1 MKQKLNRRGATQ
13 VRRAAMVAPVLALT
27 LIAGCSSINEAM
39 QPDKIDY
46 KSQGKKTASLDIPPD
61 LTKLD
66 GERRYTVPDASGT
79 STLSNYTQANAG
91 RAREAS
97 PTDNVLPGAQGVR
110 MERDGNQRWLVISN
124 GMRADQLWQT
134 LRGFWQESGFLLV
147 QDSPETGIMETD
159 WAENR
164 AKIPQDIIRNT
175 IGKVFDGLY
184 STSERD
190 KFRTRV
196 ERSQNGQLEVFI
208 SHRGAQE
215 QLTGVDKTS
224 TVWTPRPA
232 DPELE
237 AEFLSRLA
245 QRLGVQKEQADRMA
259 KNPTPAGIGTNG
271 AAANTAAAA
280 GTAGATT
287 AAAPAVG
294 TAAAT
299 GIGAAAATGAPSPDA
314 SKSFMS
320 QVNGMPALQL
330 PEPFD
335 RAWRSVGLS
344 LDRVNFTVEDR
355 DRAQGLYYVRYVD
368 PRTSVDDRGFF
379 SKLFTKPNDGRT
391 AKKYRVALKGNG
403 TGTTVTVLNDAGQPE
418 NTEIGK
424 KILSLLDEQL
434 H

>member
-1 MKQKLNRRGATQ
+1 MKSKLNRRGATQ
-13 VRRAAMVAPVLALT
+13 VRRAALVVPVLAAGVIT
-27 LIAGCSSINEAM
+27 GCSSINEAM

-46 KSQGKKTASLDIPPD
+46 KSSASKRTPTLDIPPD
-61 LTKLD
+61 LTKLEGD
-66 GERRYTVPDASGT
+66 RRYSVPDANGT
-79 STLSNYTQANAG
+79 STLSTYSQATKV
-91 RAREAS
+91 REQS
-97 PTDNVLPGAQGVR
+97 PTENVLPSAQGIR
-110 MERDGNQRWLVISN
+110 MERDGNTRWLVISN
-124 GMRADQLWQT
+124 GMRGDQLWQQ

-196 ERSQNGQLEVFI
+196 ERAQNGTMEVFI

-215 QLTGVDKTS
+215 QLTGIDKSS

-259 KNPTPAGIGTNG
+259 KNPAQAGNNAAAADATAAG
-271 AAANTAAAA
+271 AAGTTAAAA
-280 GTAGATT
+280 GGA
-287 AAAPAVG
+287 VQ
-294 TAAAT
+294 
-299 GIGAAAATGAPSPDA
+299 
-314 SKSFMS
+314 KSYLA
-320 QVNGMPALQL
+320 QVNGAPALQL

-344 LDRVNFTVEDR
+344 LDRVNFTIEDR

-368 PRTSVDDRGFF
+368 PRTNVDNRGFF
-379 SKLFTKPNDGRT
+379 SKLFTKPDDPKT
-391 AKKYRVALKGNG
+391 AKKYRVALKGTGSG
-403 TGTTVTVLNDAGQPE
+403 TLVTVLNDAGQPE
-418 NTEIGK
+418 NGEIGK
-424 KILSLLDEQL
+424 RILSLLDEQL

>member
-13 VRRAAMVAPVLALT
+13 IRRVAVVAPVVALT

-61 LTKLD
+61 LTKLEGD
-66 GERRYTVPDASGT
+66 RRYTVPDAAGT
-79 STLSNYTQANAG
+79 STLSNYQQGVKT
-91 RAREAS
+91 REAE
-97 PTDNVLPGAQGVR
+97 PGANVLPTSQGIR

-124 GMRADQLWQT
+124 GMRADQLWES
-134 LRGFWQESGFLLV
+134 LRGFWQENGFLLT
-147 QDSPETGIMETD
+147 QDSPQTGIMETD

-196 ERSQNGQLEVFI
+196 ERAQNGQLEVFI

-215 QLTGVDKTS
+215 QLTGVDKST

-259 KNPTPAGIGTNG
+259 KNPTPASNTI
-271 AAANTAAAA
+271 AAASP
-280 GTAGATT
+280 ATP
-287 AAAPAVG
+287 AAPAA
-294 TAAAT
+294 TTSDAAT
-299 GIGAAAATGAPSPDA
+299 GIGAAAATGAATSADG
-314 SKSFMS
+314 KSFLG
-320 QVNGMPALQL
+320 QVNGAPALQL

-368 PRTSVDDRGFF
+368 PKQAVDDRGFF
-379 SKLFTKPNDGRT
+379 SKIFTKANDGKT

-418 NTEIGK
+418 NTDISK
-424 KILSLLDEQL
+424 RILSLLDEQL

>member
-13 VRRAAMVAPVLALT
+13 VRRVAVVAPVLALS

-61 LTKLD
+61 LTKLEGD
-66 GERRYTVPDASGT
+66 RRYTVPDAAGT
-79 STLSNYTQANAG
+79 STLSNYSQANKT
-91 RAREAS
+91 REAS
-97 PTDNVLPGAQGVR
+97 PTDNVLPSTDGIR
-110 MERDGNQRWLVISN
+110 MERDGNQRWLVINN
-124 GMRADQLWQT
+124 GMPPDKLWES
-134 LRGFWQESGFLLV
+134 LRGFWQENGFLLT

-215 QLTGVDKTS
+215 QLTGVDKS
-224 TVWTPRPA
+224 QTVWTPRPA

-245 QRLGVQKEQADRMA
+245 QRLGVQKEQADKMA
-259 KNPTPAGIGTNG
+259 KSPTPAGIGT
-271 AAANTAAAA
+271 AQPSAAAA
-280 GTAGATT
+280 G
-287 AAAPAVG
+287 V
-294 TAAAT
+294 
-299 GIGAAAATGAPSPDA
+299 GAAAATGAATAAATSS
-314 SKSFMS
+314 SKSFLS
-320 QVNGMPALQL
+320 QVNGSPALQL

-368 PRTSVDDRGFF
+368 PKTTVDDRGFF
-379 SKLFTKPNDGRT
+379 GKLFTKPNDGKT

-418 NTEIGK
+418 NSEIGK
-424 KILSLLDEQL
+424 KILTLLDEQL

>member
-1 MKQKLNRRGATQ
+1 MKLKLNRRGATQ
-13 VRRAAMVAPVLALT
+13 VRRAALVVPVLAAGVIT
-27 LIAGCSSINEAM
+27 GCSSINDAM

-46 KSQGKKTASLDIPPD
+46 KSSASKRTPSLDIPPD

-66 GERRYTVPDASGT
+66 GDRRYSVPDQGGTNT
-79 STLSNYTQANAG
+79 STLSNYSQATKT
-91 RAREAS
+91 REAS
-97 PTDNVLPGAQGVR
+97 PTENVLPSAQGIR

-124 GMRADQLWQT
+124 GMRADQLWQS

-196 ERSQNGQLEVFI
+196 ERSQNGTLEVFI

-215 QLTGVDKTS
+215 QLTGVDKST

-245 QRLGVQKEQADRMA
+245 QRLGVQKEQANQMA
-259 KNPTPAGIGTNG
+259 KNPAPAGN
-271 AAANTAAAA
+271 AAAA
-280 GTAGATT
+280 G
-287 AAAPAVG
+287 AAAE
-294 TAAAT
+294 AT
-299 GIGAAAATGAPSPDA
+299 GAAAAGDA
-314 SKSFMS
+314 ASAAGKSYLS
-320 QVNGMPALQL
+320 QVNGSPALQI

-368 PRTSVDDRGFF
+368 PRTNVDSRGFF
-379 SKLFTKPNDGRT
+379 SKLFTKPDDPKT
-391 AKKYRVALKGNG
+391 AKKYRVALKGTGSG
-403 TGTTVTVLNDAGQPE
+403 TLVTVLNDAGQPE
-418 NTEIGK
+418 NGEVGK
-424 KILSLLDEQL
+424 RILSLLDEQL

>member
-1 MKQKLNRRGATQ
+1 MKQKLNRRAATQ
-13 VRRAAMVAPVLALT
+13 VRRVAVVAPVLALT

-61 LTKLD
+61 LTKLEGD
-66 GERRYTVPDASGT
+66 RRYTVPDAAGT
-79 STLSNYTQANAG
+79 STLSTYQQANKT
-91 RAREAS
+91 REAE
-97 PTDNVLPGAQGVR
+97 PANNVLPSAQGIR

-124 GMRADQLWQT
+124 GMRADQLWES
-134 LRGFWQESGFLLV
+134 LRGFWQENGFLLT
-147 QDSPETGIMETD
+147 QDSPQTGIMETD

-196 ERSQNGQLEVFI
+196 ERAQNGQLEVFI

-215 QLTGVDKTS
+215 QLTGIDKST

-245 QRLGVQKEQADRMA
+245 QRLGVQKEQADMMA
-259 KNPTPAGIGTNG
+259 KNPTPAGIGAAPANG
-271 AAANTAAAA
+271 ASAPAAA
-280 GTAGATT
+280 TAGA
-287 AAAPAVG
+287 A
-294 TAAAT
+294 
-299 GIGAAAATGAPSPDA
+299 AAAATGAAASAD
-314 SKSFMS
+314 SKSFLS
-320 QVNGMPALQL
+320 QVNGTPALQL

-368 PRTSVDDRGFF
+368 PKQAVDDRGFF
-379 SKLFTKPNDGRT
+379 SKIFTKANDGKT
-391 AKKYRVALKGNG
+391 AKKYRVALKGSG

-418 NTEIGK
+418 NTDISK
-424 KILSLLDEQL
+424 RILSLLDEQL

>member
-13 VRRAAMVAPVLALT
+13 VRRVAVVAPVLALS

-61 LTKLD
+61 LTKLEGD
-66 GERRYTVPDASGT
+66 RRYTVPDAAGT
-79 STLSNYTQANAG
+79 STLSNYNQATKT
-91 RAREAS
+91 REAS
-97 PTDNVLPGAQGVR
+97 PTDNVLPNAQGIR

-124 GMRADQLWQT
+124 GMRADQLWES
-134 LRGFWQESGFLLV
+134 LRGFWQENGFLLT

-164 AKIPQDIIRNT
+164 AKIPQDFIRNT

-215 QLTGVDKTS
+215 QLTGVDKS
-224 TVWTPRPA
+224 QTVWTPRPA

-245 QRLGVQKEQADRMA
+245 QRLGVQKEQADQMA
-259 KNPTPAGIGTNG
+259 KNPTAVGNG
-271 AAANTAAAA
+271 ATAAAQP
-280 GTAGATT
+280 
-287 AAAPAVG
+287 AAPSGNAS
-294 TAAAT
+294 
-299 GIGAAAATGAPSPDA
+299 GIGAAAATGAAAAGSG
-314 SKSFMS
+314 KSLLS
-320 QVNGMPALQL
+320 QVNGAPALQL

-368 PRTSVDDRGFF
+368 PKTAVDDRGFF
-379 SKLFTKPNDGRT
+379 SKLFTKPNDGKT

-403 TGTTVTVLNDAGQPE
+403 TGTTVTVQNDAGQPE

-424 KILSLLDEQL
+424 RILTLLDEQL
-434 H
+434 R

>member
-1 MKQKLNRRGATQ
+1 MKLKLNRRGAPQ
-13 VRRAAMVAPVLALT
+13 LRRAALVVPRLAAGVLT
-27 LIAGCSSINEAM
+27 GGSSINEAK
-39 QPDKIDY
+39 QPDQIDY
-46 KSQGKKTASLDIPPD
+46 KSSASKRTPTLDVPPD
-61 LTKLD
+61 LTKLEGD
-66 GERRYTVPDASGT
+66 RRYSVPDANGT
-79 STLSNYTQANAG
+79 STLSTYSQATKV
-91 RAREAS
+91 REQS
-97 PTDNVLPGAQGVR
+97 PTENVLPSAQGIR

-124 GMRADQLWQT
+124 GMRGDQLWQQ

-196 ERSQNGQLEVFI
+196 ERAQNGTLEVFI

-215 QLTGVDKTS
+215 QLTGIDKSS

-259 KNPTPAGIGTNG
+259 QNPTPAGNS
-271 AAANTAAAA
+271 AAAA
-280 GTAGATT
+280 GTAA
-287 AAAPAVG
+287 G
-294 TAAAT
+294 TAAAA
-299 GIGAAAATGAPSPDA
+299 GAAAGAEGAAPN
-314 SKSFMS
+314 KSYLA
-320 QVNGMPALQL
+320 QVNGAPALQL

-368 PRTSVDDRGFF
+368 PRNTVDNRGFF
-379 SKLFTKPNDGRT
+379 SKLFTKPDDPKT
-391 AKKYRVALKGNG
+391 AKKYRVSLKGTGSG
-403 TGTTVTVLNDAGQPE
+403 TLVTVLNDAGQPE
-418 NTEIGK
+418 NGEVGK
-424 KILSLLDEQL
+424 RILSLLDEQL

>member
-1 MKQKLNRRGATQ
+1 MKSKLNRRGATQ
-13 VRRAAMVAPVLALT
+13 VRRAALVVPVLAAGVIT
-27 LIAGCSSINEAM
+27 GCSSINEAM

-46 KSQGKKTASLDIPPD
+46 KSSASKRTPTLDIPPD
-61 LTKLD
+61 LTKLEGD
-66 GERRYTVPDASGT
+66 RRYSVPDANGT
-79 STLSNYTQANAG
+79 STLSTYSQAAKV
-91 RAREAS
+91 REQS
-97 PTDNVLPGAQGVR
+97 PTENVLPSAQGIR
-110 MERDGNQRWLVISN
+110 MERDGNTRWLVISN
-124 GMRADQLWQT
+124 GMRGDQLWQQ

-196 ERSQNGQLEVFI
+196 ERAQNGTLEVFI

-215 QLTGVDKTS
+215 QLTGIDKSS

-259 KNPTPAGIGTNG
+259 KSPAPAGSDAATADAAAGAAGATG
-271 AAANTAAAA
+271 AAA
-280 GTAGATT
+280 G
-287 AAAPAVG
+287 
-294 TAAAT
+294 
-299 GIGAAAATGAPSPDA
+299 GAAQ
-314 SKSFMS
+314 KSYLA
-320 QVNGMPALQL
+320 QVNGAPALQL

-344 LDRVNFTVEDR
+344 LDRVNFTIEDR

-368 PRTSVDDRGFF
+368 PRTNVDNRGFF
-379 SKLFTKPNDGRT
+379 SKLFTKPDDPKT
-391 AKKYRVALKGNG
+391 AKKYRVALKGTGSG
-403 TGTTVTVLNDAGQPE
+403 TLVTVLNDAGQPE
-418 NTEIGK
+418 NGEIGK
-424 KILSLLDEQL
+424 RILSLLDEQL

>member
-1 MKQKLNRRGATQ
+1 MKQKLNRRAATQ
-13 VRRAAMVAPVLALT
+13 VRRVAVVAPVLALT

-61 LTKLD
+61 LTKLEGD
-66 GERRYTVPDASGT
+66 RRYTVPDAAGT
-79 STLSNYTQANAG
+79 STLSTYQQANKT
-91 RAREAS
+91 REAE
-97 PTDNVLPGAQGVR
+97 PANNVLPSAQGIR

-124 GMRADQLWQT
+124 GMRADQLWES
-134 LRGFWQESGFLLV
+134 LRGFWQENGFLLT
-147 QDSPETGIMETD
+147 QDSPQTGIMETD

-196 ERSQNGQLEVFI
+196 ERAQNGQLEVFI

-215 QLTGVDKTS
+215 QLTGIDKST

-245 QRLGVQKEQADRMA
+245 QRLGVQKEQADMMA
-259 KNPTPAGIGTNG
+259 KNPTPAGIGAAPANG
-271 AAANTAAAA
+271 ASAP
-280 GTAGATT
+280 
-287 AAAPAVG
+287 AAAPAG
-294 TAAAT
+294 AA
-299 GIGAAAATGAPSPDA
+299 AAAATGAASGSE
-314 SKSFMS
+314 SKSFLS
-320 QVNGMPALQL
+320 QVNGTPALQL

-368 PRTSVDDRGFF
+368 PKQAVDDRGFF
-379 SKLFTKPNDGRT
+379 SKIFTKANDGKT
-391 AKKYRVALKGNG
+391 AKKYRVALKGSG

-418 NTEIGK
+418 NTDISK
-424 KILSLLDEQL
+424 RILSLLDEQL

>member
-1 MKQKLNRRGATQ
+1 MKQKLNRRGATHI
-13 VRRAAMVAPVLALT
+13 RRVAVVAPVLALT

-61 LTKLD
+61 LTKLEGD
-66 GERRYTVPDASGT
+66 RRYTVPDAAGT
-79 STLSNYTQANAG
+79 STLSNYQQATKT
-91 RAREAS
+91 REAE
-97 PTDNVLPGAQGVR
+97 PATNVLPSSQGIR

-124 GMRADQLWQT
+124 GMRADQLWES
-134 LRGFWQESGFLLV
+134 LRGFWQENGFLLT
-147 QDSPETGIMETD
+147 QDSPQTGIMETD

-196 ERSQNGQLEVFI
+196 ERAQNGQLEVFI

-215 QLTGVDKTS
+215 QLTGVDKST

-245 QRLGVQKEQADRMA
+245 QRLGVQKEQANQMA
-259 KNPTPAGIGTNG
+259 KNPTTVGN
-271 AAANTAAAA
+271 AAA
-280 GTAGATT
+280 
-287 AAAPAVG
+287 AAAPAPSG
-294 TAAAT
+294 DAT
-299 GIGAAAATGAPSPDA
+299 GIGAAAATGAAMA
-314 SKSFMS
+314 SAAETKSFLA
-320 QVNGMPALQL
+320 QVNGAPALQL

-368 PRTSVDDRGFF
+368 PKQAVDDRGFF
-379 SKLFTKPNDGRT
+379 SKLFTKPNDGKT
-391 AKKYRVALKGNG
+391 AKKYRVSLKGNG
-403 TGTTVTVLNDAGQPE
+403 TGTTVTVQNDAGQPE
-418 NTEIGK
+418 NTEISK
-424 KILSLLDEQL
+424 RILSLLDEQL

>member
-1 MKQKLNRRGATQ
+1 MKQKLNRRAATQ
-13 VRRAAMVAPVLALT
+13 VRRVAVVAPVLALT

-61 LTKLD
+61 LTKLEGD
-66 GERRYTVPDASGT
+66 RRYTVPDAAGT
-79 STLSNYTQANAG
+79 STLSTYQQANKT
-91 RAREAS
+91 REAE
-97 PTDNVLPGAQGVR
+97 PANNVLPSAQGIR

-124 GMRADQLWQT
+124 GMRADQLWES
-134 LRGFWQESGFLLV
+134 LRGFWQENGFLLT
-147 QDSPETGIMETD
+147 QDSPQTGIMETD

-196 ERSQNGQLEVFI
+196 ERAQNGQLEVFI

-215 QLTGVDKTS
+215 QLTGIDKST

-245 QRLGVQKEQADRMA
+245 QRLGVQKEQADMMA
-259 KNPTPAGIGTNG
+259 KNPTPAGIGAAPANG
-271 AAANTAAAA
+271 ASAP
-280 GTAGATT
+280 
-287 AAAPAVG
+287 AAAPAG
-294 TAAAT
+294 AA
-299 GIGAAAATGAPSPDA
+299 AAAATGAAASAD
-314 SKSFMS
+314 SKSFLS
-320 QVNGMPALQL
+320 QVNGTPALQL

-368 PRTSVDDRGFF
+368 PKQAVDDRGFF
-379 SKLFTKPNDGRT
+379 SKIFTKANDGKT
-391 AKKYRVALKGNG
+391 AKKYRVALKGSG

-418 NTEIGK
+418 NTDISK
-424 KILSLLDEQL
+424 RILSLLDEQL

>member
-1 MKQKLNRRGATQ
+1 MKLKLNRRGGAQ
-13 VRRAAMVAPVLALT
+13 VRRAALVVPVAALAL
-27 LIAGCSSINEAM
+27 ISGCSSINDAM

-46 KSQGKKTASLDIPPD
+46 KSQGKRTASLDIPPD

-66 GERRYTVPDASGT
+66 GDRRYSVPDQNGT
-79 STLSNYTQANAG
+79 SSLSTYTQATKVRDDTG
-91 RAREAS
+91 
-97 PTDNVLPGAQGVR
+97 TDNVLPSAQGIR
-110 MERDGNQRWLVISN
+110 MERDGNTRWLSIGN
-124 GMRADQLWQT
+124 GMRADQLWQS
-134 LRGFWQESGFLLV
+134 LRGFWQENGFLLV
-147 QDSPETGIMETD
+147 EDSPETGIMETD

-196 ERSQNGQLEVFI
+196 ERTQNGTLEVYI

-215 QLTGVDKTS
+215 QLTGIDKGNTI
-224 TVWTPRPA
+224 WTPRPA

-237 AEFLSRLA
+237 AAFLSRFA
-245 QRLGVQKEQADRMA
+245 QRLGVEKEQADRMA
-259 KNPTPAGIGTNG
+259 KSPAQASATAAPPAGAAVAAG
-271 AAANTAAAA
+271 AAAGAA
-280 GTAGATT
+280 
-287 AAAPAVG
+287 

-299 GIGAAAATGAPSPDA
+299 SAATPAAG
-314 SKSFMS
+314 SKSFLT
-320 QVNGMPALQL
+320 QVNGAPALQL

-335 RAWRSVGLS
+335 RAWRTVGLS

-368 PRTSVDDRGFF
+368 PRSAADGRGFF
-379 SKLFTKPNDGRT
+379 SKLFTKPDDAKT
-391 AKKYRVALKGNG
+391 AKKYRVALKGSGN
-403 TGTTVTVLNDAGQPE
+403 GTTVTVLNDAGQPE
-418 NTEIGK
+418 SGDIGK
-424 KILSLLDEQL
+424 RILTLLDEQL

>member
-13 VRRAAMVAPVLALT
+13 VRRVAVVAPVLELS

-61 LTKLD
+61 LTKLEGD
-66 GERRYTVPDASGT
+66 RRYTVPDAAGT
-79 STLSNYTQANAG
+79 STLSNYSQANKT
-91 RAREAS
+91 REAS
-97 PTDNVLPGAQGVR
+97 PTDNVLPSTDGIR
-110 MERDGNQRWLVISN
+110 MERDGNQRWLVINN
-124 GMRADQLWQT
+124 GMPPDKLWES
-134 LRGFWQESGFLLV
+134 LRGFWQENGFLLT

-215 QLTGVDKTS
+215 QLTGVDKS
-224 TVWTPRPA
+224 QTVWTPRPA

-245 QRLGVQKEQADRMA
+245 QRLGVQKEQADKMA
-259 KNPTPAGIGTNG
+259 KNPTPAGIGT
-271 AAANTAAAA
+271 AQPSAAAA
-280 GTAGATT
+280 G
-287 AAAPAVG
+287 V
-294 TAAAT
+294 
-299 GIGAAAATGAPSPDA
+299 GAAAATGAATAAAA
-314 SKSFMS
+314 SSNKSFLA
-320 QVNGMPALQL
+320 QVNGSPALQL

-368 PRTSVDDRGFF
+368 PKTTVDDRGFF
-379 SKLFTKPNDGRT
+379 GKLFTKPNDGKT

-418 NTEIGK
+418 NSEIGK
-424 KILSLLDEQL
+424 KILTLLDEQL

>member
-13 VRRAAMVAPVLALT
+13 IRRVAVVAPMLALT

-61 LTKLD
+61 LTKLEGD
-66 GERRYTVPDASGT
+66 RRYTVPDAAGT
-79 STLSNYTQANAG
+79 STLSNYQQATKT
-91 RAREAS
+91 REAE
-97 PTDNVLPGAQGVR
+97 PATNVLPSSQGIR

-124 GMRADQLWQT
+124 GMRADQLWES
-134 LRGFWQESGFLLV
+134 LRGFWQENGFLLT
-147 QDSPETGIMETD
+147 QDSPQTGIMETD

-196 ERSQNGQLEVFI
+196 ERAQNGQLEVFI

-215 QLTGVDKTS
+215 QLTGVDKST

-245 QRLGVQKEQADRMA
+245 QRLGVQKEQATQMA
-259 KNPTPAGIGTNG
+259 KNPTPVGNSAP
-271 AAANTAAAA
+271 
-280 GTAGATT
+280 
-287 AAAPAVG
+287 AAAPAPAG
-294 TAAAT
+294 DAT
-299 GIGAAAATGAPSPDA
+299 GIGAAAATGAA
-314 SKSFMS
+314 TAGAAGSKSFLA
-320 QVNGMPALQL
+320 QVNGAPALQL

-368 PRTSVDDRGFF
+368 PKQAVDDRGFF
-379 SKLFTKPNDGRT
+379 SKLFTKANDGKT
-391 AKKYRVALKGNG
+391 AKKYRVSLKGNG
-403 TGTTVTVLNDAGQPE
+403 TGTTVTVQNDAGQPE

-424 KILSLLDEQL
+424 RILSLLDEQL

>member
-13 VRRAAMVAPVLALT
+13 VRRVAVVAPVLALS

-61 LTKLD
+61 LTKLEGD
-66 GERRYTVPDASGT
+66 RRYTVPDAAGT
-79 STLSNYTQANAG
+79 STLSNYNQANKT
-91 RAREAS
+91 REATA
-97 PTDNVLPGAQGVR
+97 PTDNVLPNAQGIR
-110 MERDGNQRWLVISN
+110 MERDGNQRWLVIGN
-124 GMRADQLWQT
+124 GMRADQLWES
-134 LRGFWQESGFLLV
+134 LRGFWQENGFLLT

-164 AKIPQDIIRNT
+164 AKIPQDFIRNT

-196 ERSQNGQLEVFI
+196 ERAQNGQLEVFI

-215 QLTGVDKTS
+215 QLTGVDKS
-224 TVWTPRPA
+224 QTVWTPRPA

-245 QRLGVQKEQADRMA
+245 QRLGVQKEQADQMA
-259 KNPTPAGIGTNG
+259 KNPTPAGIGT
-271 AAANTAAAA
+271 AAAQPAAPS
-280 GTAGATT
+280 GTAS
-287 AAAPAVG
+287 
-294 TAAAT
+294 
-299 GIGAAAATGAPSPDA
+299 GIGAAAATGAAAASG
-314 SKSFMS
+314 SKSFLA
-320 QVNGMPALQL
+320 QVNGAPVLQL

-368 PRTSVDDRGFF
+368 PKTTVDDRGFF
-379 SKLFTKPNDGRT
+379 GKLFTKPNDGKT
-391 AKKYRVALKGNG
+391 AKKYRVALKGSG

-418 NTEIGK
+418 NSEIGK
-424 KILSLLDEQL
+424 RILTLLDEQL

>member
-1 MKQKLNRRGATQ
+1 MKSKLNRRGATQ
-13 VRRAAMVAPVLALT
+13 VRRAALVVPVLAAGVIT
-27 LIAGCSSINEAM
+27 GCSSINEAM

-46 KSQGKKTASLDIPPD
+46 KSSASKRTPTLDIPPD
-61 LTKLD
+61 LTKLEGD
-66 GERRYTVPDASGT
+66 RRYSVPDANGT
-79 STLSNYTQANAG
+79 STLSTYSQAAKV
-91 RAREAS
+91 REQS
-97 PTDNVLPGAQGVR
+97 PTENVLPSAQGIR
-110 MERDGNQRWLVISN
+110 MERDGNTRWLVISN
-124 GMRADQLWQT
+124 GMRGDQLWQQ

-196 ERSQNGQLEVFI
+196 ERAQNGTLEVFI

-215 QLTGVDKTS
+215 QLTGIDKSS

-259 KNPTPAGIGTNG
+259 KSPAPAGSDAATADAAAGAAGATGATG
-271 AAANTAAAA
+271 AAA
-280 GTAGATT
+280 G
-287 AAAPAVG
+287 
-294 TAAAT
+294 
-299 GIGAAAATGAPSPDA
+299 GAAQ
-314 SKSFMS
+314 KSYLA
-320 QVNGMPALQL
+320 QVNGAPALQL

-344 LDRVNFTVEDR
+344 LDRVNFTIEDR

-368 PRTSVDDRGFF
+368 PRTNVDNRGFF
-379 SKLFTKPNDGRT
+379 SKLFTKPDDPKT
-391 AKKYRVALKGNG
+391 AKKYRVALKGTGSG
-403 TGTTVTVLNDAGQPE
+403 TLVTVLNDAGQPE
-418 NTEIGK
+418 NGEIGK
-424 KILSLLDEQL
+424 RILSLLDEQL

>member
-13 VRRAAMVAPVLALT
+13 VRRVAVVAPVLALS

-61 LTKLD
+61 LTKLEGD
-66 GERRYTVPDASGT
+66 RRYTVPDAAGT
-79 STLSNYTQANAG
+79 STLSNYSQANKT
-91 RAREAS
+91 REAS
-97 PTDNVLPGAQGVR
+97 PTDNVLPSTDGIR
-110 MERDGNQRWLVISN
+110 MERDGNQRWLVINN
-124 GMRADQLWQT
+124 GMPPDKLWES
-134 LRGFWQESGFLLV
+134 LRGFWQENGFLLT

-215 QLTGVDKTS
+215 QLTGVDKS
-224 TVWTPRPA
+224 QTVWTPRPA

-245 QRLGVQKEQADRMA
+245 QRLGVQKEQADKMA
-259 KNPTPAGIGTNG
+259 KNPTPAGIGT
-271 AAANTAAAA
+271 AQPSPAAA
-280 GTAGATT
+280 G
-287 AAAPAVG
+287 V
-294 TAAAT
+294 
-299 GIGAAAATGAPSPDA
+299 GAAAATGAATAAAA
-314 SKSFMS
+314 SSNKSFLA
-320 QVNGMPALQL
+320 QVNGSPALQL

-368 PRTSVDDRGFF
+368 PKTTVDDRGFF
-379 SKLFTKPNDGRT
+379 GKLFTKPNDGKT

-418 NTEIGK
+418 NSEIGK
-424 KILSLLDEQL
+424 KILTLLDEQL

>member
-1 MKQKLNRRGATQ
+1 MKLKLNRRGATQ
-13 VRRAAMVAPVLALT
+13 VGRRAAVVAPVLAMT

-66 GERRYTVPDASGT
+66 GDRRYTVPDAAGT
-79 STLSNYTQANAG
+79 STLSTYNQANKV
-91 RAREAS
+91 AREQTG
-97 PTDNVLPGAQGVR
+97 TDNVLPTASGVR
-110 MERDGNQRWLVISN
+110 VERDGNQRWLVISN

-134 LRGFWQESGFLLV
+134 LRGFWQENGFLLV
-147 QDSPETGIMETD
+147 EDSPETGIMETD

-164 AKIPQDIIRNT
+164 AKIPQDLIRRT

-196 ERSQNGQLEVFI
+196 ERTQNGQLEVYI

-215 QLTGVDKTS
+215 QLTGVEKTN

-259 KNPTPAGIGTNG
+259 QNPTPVGNS
-271 AAANTAAAA
+271 AAAQ
-280 GTAGATT
+280 
-287 AAAPAVG
+287 APQVSP
-294 TAAAT
+294 AAT
-299 GIGAAAATGAPSPDA
+299 GIGAVAATGAASANPD
-314 SKSFMS
+314 KSFLS
-320 QVNGMPALQL
+320 QVNGAPVLQL

-368 PRTSVDDRGFF
+368 PRSEVDNRGFF
-379 SKLFTKPNDGRT
+379 SRIFTKANDGKT

-424 KILSLLDEQL
+424 RILSLLDEQL

>member
-1 MKQKLNRRGATQ
+1 MKSKLNRRGATQ
-13 VRRAAMVAPVLALT
+13 VRRAALVVPVLAAGVIT
-27 LIAGCSSINEAM
+27 GCSSINEAM

-46 KSQGKKTASLDIPPD
+46 KSSASKRTPTLDIPPD
-61 LTKLD
+61 LTKLEGD
-66 GERRYTVPDASGT
+66 RRYSVPDANGT
-79 STLSNYTQANAG
+79 STLSTYSQATKV
-91 RAREAS
+91 REQS
-97 PTDNVLPGAQGVR
+97 PTENVLPSAQGIR

-124 GMRADQLWQT
+124 GMRGDQLWQQ

-196 ERSQNGQLEVFI
+196 ERSQNGTLEVFI

-215 QLTGVDKTS
+215 QLTGIDKSS

-259 KNPTPAGIGTNG
+259 KNPAAAGSSAATADTAAAG
-271 AAANTAAAA
+271 AAGATAAAA
-280 GTAGATT
+280 G
-287 AAAPAVG
+287 
-294 TAAAT
+294 
-299 GIGAAAATGAPSPDA
+299 GAAQ
-314 SKSFMS
+314 KSYLA
-320 QVNGMPALQL
+320 QVNGAPALQL

-344 LDRVNFTVEDR
+344 LDRVNFTIEDR

-368 PRTSVDDRGFF
+368 PRTNVDNRGFF
-379 SKLFTKPNDGRT
+379 SKLFTKPDDPKT
-391 AKKYRVALKGNG
+391 AKKYRVALKGTGSG
-403 TGTTVTVLNDAGQPE
+403 TLVTVLNDAGQPE
-418 NTEIGK
+418 NGEIGK
-424 KILSLLDEQL
+424 RILSLLDEQL

>member
-1 MKQKLNRRGATQ
+1 MKLKLNRRGATQ
-13 VRRAAMVAPVLALT
+13 VRRAALVVPVLAAGVIT
-27 LIAGCSSINEAM
+27 GCSSINDAM

-46 KSQGKKTASLDIPPD
+46 KSSASKRTPSLDIPPD

-66 GERRYTVPDASGT
+66 GDRRYSVPDQGGTNT
-79 STLSNYTQANAG
+79 STLSNYSQATKT
-91 RAREAS
+91 REAS
-97 PTDNVLPGAQGVR
+97 PTENVLPSAQGIR

-124 GMRADQLWQT
+124 GMRADQLWQS

-196 ERSQNGQLEVFI
+196 ERSQNGTLEVFI

-215 QLTGVDKTS
+215 QLTGVDKST

-245 QRLGVQKEQADRMA
+245 QRLGVQKEQANQMA
-259 KNPTPAGIGTNG
+259 KNPTPVGN
-271 AAANTAAAA
+271 AAAA
-280 GTAGATT
+280 G
-287 AAAPAVG
+287 AAAE
-294 TAAAT
+294 
-299 GIGAAAATGAPSPDA
+299 ATGAAVAGDSASAA
-314 SKSFMS
+314 SKSYLS
-320 QVNGMPALQL
+320 QVNGSPALQI

-368 PRTSVDDRGFF
+368 PRANVDSRGFF
-379 SKLFTKPNDGRT
+379 SKLFTKPDDPKT
-391 AKKYRVALKGNG
+391 AKKYRVALKGTGSG
-403 TGTTVTVLNDAGQPE
+403 TLVTVLNDAGQPE
-418 NTEIGK
+418 NGEIGK
-424 KILSLLDEQL
+424 RILSLLDEQL

>member
-1 MKQKLNRRGATQ
+1 MKQKLNRRAATQ
-13 VRRAAMVAPVLALT
+13 VRRVAVVAPVLALT

-61 LTKLD
+61 LTKLEGD
-66 GERRYTVPDASGT
+66 RRYTVPDAAGT
-79 STLSNYTQANAG
+79 STLSTYQQANKT
-91 RAREAS
+91 REAE
-97 PTDNVLPGAQGVR
+97 PANNVLPSAQGIR

-124 GMRADQLWQT
+124 GMRADQLWES
-134 LRGFWQESGFLLV
+134 LRGFWQENGFLLT
-147 QDSPETGIMETD
+147 QDSPQTGIMETD

-196 ERSQNGQLEVFI
+196 ERAQNGQLEVFI

-215 QLTGVDKTS
+215 QLTGIDKST

-245 QRLGVQKEQADRMA
+245 QRLGVQKEQADMMA
-259 KNPTPAGIGTNG
+259 KNPTPAGIGAAPANG
-271 AAANTAAAA
+271 ASAP
-280 GTAGATT
+280 
-287 AAAPAVG
+287 AAAPA
-294 TAAAT
+294 
-299 GIGAAAATGAPSPDA
+299 GAAAAAATSAASGSE
-314 SKSFMS
+314 SKSFLS
-320 QVNGMPALQL
+320 QVNGTPALQL

-368 PRTSVDDRGFF
+368 PKQAVDDRGFF
-379 SKLFTKPNDGRT
+379 SKIFTKANDGKT
-391 AKKYRVALKGNG
+391 AKKYRVALKGSG

-418 NTEIGK
+418 NTDISK
-424 KILSLLDEQL
+424 RILSLLDEQL

>member
-1 MKQKLNRRGATQ
+1 MKSKLNRRGATQ
-13 VRRAAMVAPVLALT
+13 VRRAALVVPVLAAGVIT
-27 LIAGCSSINEAM
+27 GCSSLNEAM

-46 KSQGKKTASLDIPPD
+46 KSSASKRTPTLDIPPD
-61 LTKLD
+61 LTKLEGD
-66 GERRYTVPDASGT
+66 RRYSVPDANGT
-79 STLSNYTQANAG
+79 STLSTYSQATKV
-91 RAREAS
+91 REQS
-97 PTDNVLPGAQGVR
+97 PTENVLPSAQGVR
-110 MERDGNQRWLVISN
+110 MERDGNTRWLVISN
-124 GMRADQLWQT
+124 GMRGDQLWQQ

-196 ERSQNGQLEVFI
+196 ERAQNGTLEVFI

-215 QLTGVDKTS
+215 QLTGIDKSS

-259 KNPTPAGIGTNG
+259 KNPAPAGNNATAADAAAAG
-271 AAANTAAAA
+271 AAGTTAAAA
-280 GTAGATT
+280 G
-287 AAAPAVG
+287 
-294 TAAAT
+294 
-299 GIGAAAATGAPSPDA
+299 GAAQ
-314 SKSFMS
+314 KSYLA
-320 QVNGMPALQL
+320 QVNGAPALQL

-344 LDRVNFTVEDR
+344 LDRVNFTIEDR

-368 PRTSVDDRGFF
+368 PRTNVDNRGFF
-379 SKLFTKPNDGRT
+379 SKLFTKPDDPKT
-391 AKKYRVALKGNG
+391 AKKYRVALKGTGSG
-403 TGTTVTVLNDAGQPE
+403 TLVTVLNDAGQPE
-418 NTEIGK
+418 NGEIGK
-424 KILSLLDEQL
+424 RILSLLDEQL

>member
-1 MKQKLNRRGATQ
+1 MKSKLNRRGATQ
-13 VRRAAMVAPVLALT
+13 VRRAALVVPVLAAGVIT
-27 LIAGCSSINEAM
+27 GCSSINEAM

-46 KSQGKKTASLDIPPD
+46 KSSASKRTPTLDIPPD
-61 LTKLD
+61 LTKLEGD
-66 GERRYTVPDASGT
+66 RRYSVPDANGT
-79 STLSNYTQANAG
+79 STLSTYSQATKV
-91 RAREAS
+91 REQS
-97 PTDNVLPGAQGVR
+97 PTENVLPSAQGIR

-124 GMRADQLWQT
+124 GMRGDQLWQQ

-196 ERSQNGQLEVFI
+196 ERSQNGTLEVFI

-215 QLTGVDKTS
+215 QLTGIDKSS

-259 KNPTPAGIGTNG
+259 KNPAAAGSSAATADAAAAG
-271 AAANTAAAA
+271 AAGATAAAA
-280 GTAGATT
+280 G
-287 AAAPAVG
+287 
-294 TAAAT
+294 
-299 GIGAAAATGAPSPDA
+299 GAAQ
-314 SKSFMS
+314 KSYLA
-320 QVNGMPALQL
+320 QVNGAPALQL

-344 LDRVNFTVEDR
+344 LDRVNFTIEDR

-368 PRTSVDDRGFF
+368 PRTNVDNRGFF
-379 SKLFTKPNDGRT
+379 SKLFTKPDDPKT
-391 AKKYRVALKGNG
+391 AKKYRVALKGTGSG
-403 TGTTVTVLNDAGQPE
+403 TLVTVLNDAGQPE
-418 NTEIGK
+418 NGEIGK
-424 KILSLLDEQL
+424 RILSLLDEQL

>member
-13 VRRAAMVAPVLALT
+13 IRRVAVVAPVLALS

-61 LTKLD
+61 LTKLEGD
-66 GERRYTVPDASGT
+66 RRYTVPDAAGT
-79 STLSNYTQANAG
+79 STLSNYSQATKT
-91 RAREAS
+91 REAS
-97 PTDNVLPGAQGVR
+97 PTDNVLPNAQGIR

-124 GMRADQLWQT
+124 GMRADQLWES
-134 LRGFWQESGFLLV
+134 LRGFWQENGFLLT

-164 AKIPQDIIRNT
+164 AKIPQDFIRNT

-215 QLTGVDKTS
+215 QLTGVDKS
-224 TVWTPRPA
+224 QTVWTPRPA

-245 QRLGVQKEQADRMA
+245 QRLGVQKEQADQMA
-259 KNPTPAGIGTNG
+259 KNPTAVGNG
-271 AAANTAAAA
+271 ATAAAQPA
-280 GTAGATT
+280 APSGTAS
-287 AAAPAVG
+287 
-294 TAAAT
+294 
-299 GIGAAAATGAPSPDA
+299 GIGAAAATGAATAGSG
-314 SKSFMS
+314 KSLLS
-320 QVNGMPALQL
+320 QVNGAPALQL

-368 PRTSVDDRGFF
+368 PKTTVDDRGFF
-379 SKLFTKPNDGRT
+379 GKLFTKPNDGKT

-403 TGTTVTVLNDAGQPE
+403 TGTTVTVQNDAGQPE

-424 KILSLLDEQL
+424 RILTLLDEQL
-434 H
+434 R

>member
-13 VRRAAMVAPVLALT
+13 IRRVAVVAPVLALT

-61 LTKLD
+61 LTKLEGD
-66 GERRYTVPDASGT
+66 RRYTVPDAAGT
-79 STLSNYTQANAG
+79 STLSNYQQATKT
-91 RAREAS
+91 REAEPATS
-97 PTDNVLPGAQGVR
+97 VLPSSQGIR

-124 GMRADQLWQT
+124 GMRADQLWES
-134 LRGFWQESGFLLV
+134 LRGFWQENGFLLT
-147 QDSPETGIMETD
+147 QDSPQTGIMETD

-196 ERSQNGQLEVFI
+196 ERAQNGQLEVFI

-215 QLTGVDKTS
+215 QLTGVDKST

-245 QRLGVQKEQADRMA
+245 QRLGVQKEQANQMA
-259 KNPTPAGIGTNG
+259 KNPTP
-271 AAANTAAAA
+271 
-280 GTAGATT
+280 
-287 AAAPAVG
+287 VG
-294 TAAAT
+294 NA
-299 GIGAAAATGAPSPDA
+299 
-314 SKSFMS
+314 
-320 QVNGMPALQL
+320 
-330 PEPFD
+330 
-335 RAWRSVGLS
+335 
-344 LDRVNFTVEDR
+344 
-355 DRAQGLYYVRYVD
+355 
-368 PRTSVDDRGFF
+368 
-379 SKLFTKPNDGRT
+379 
-391 AKKYRVALKGNG
+391 
-403 TGTTVTVLNDAGQPE
+403 
-418 NTEIGK
+418 
-424 KILSLLDEQL
+424 
-434 H
+434 

>member
-1 MKQKLNRRGATQ
+1 MKQKLNRRAATQ
-13 VRRAAMVAPVLALT
+13 VRRVAVVAPVLALT

-61 LTKLD
+61 LTKLEGD
-66 GERRYTVPDASGT
+66 RRYTVPDAAGT
-79 STLSNYTQANAG
+79 STLSTYQQANKT
-91 RAREAS
+91 REAE
-97 PTDNVLPGAQGVR
+97 PANNVLPSAQGIR

-124 GMRADQLWQT
+124 GMRADQLWES
-134 LRGFWQESGFLLV
+134 LRGFWQENGFLLT
-147 QDSPETGIMETD
+147 QDSPQTGIMETD

-196 ERSQNGQLEVFI
+196 ERAQNGQLEVFI

-215 QLTGVDKTS
+215 QLTGIDKYT

-245 QRLGVQKEQADRMA
+245 QRLGVQKEQADMMA
-259 KNPTPAGIGTNG
+259 KNPTPAGIGAAPANG
-271 AAANTAAAA
+271 ASAPAAA
-280 GTAGATT
+280 TAGA
-287 AAAPAVG
+287 A
-294 TAAAT
+294 
-299 GIGAAAATGAPSPDA
+299 AAAATGAAASAD
-314 SKSFMS
+314 SKSFLS
-320 QVNGMPALQL
+320 QVNGTPALQL

-368 PRTSVDDRGFF
+368 PKQAVDDRGFF
-379 SKLFTKPNDGRT
+379 SKIFTKANDGKT
-391 AKKYRVALKGNG
+391 AKKYRVALKGSG

-418 NTEIGK
+418 NTDISK
-424 KILSLLDEQL
+424 RILSLLDEQL